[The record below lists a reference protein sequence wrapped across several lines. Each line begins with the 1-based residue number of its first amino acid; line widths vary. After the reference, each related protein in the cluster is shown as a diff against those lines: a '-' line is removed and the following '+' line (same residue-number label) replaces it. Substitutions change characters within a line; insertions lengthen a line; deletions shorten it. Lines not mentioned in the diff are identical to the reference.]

1 MDIKECSSIMI
12 KPGPGCGKEGGERS
26 QKRTLITEKDD
37 IEGNLVEYG
46 FLKVKC

>member
-1 MDIKECSSIMI
+1 MLINYDQARPRVWK
-12 KPGPGCGKEGGERS
+12 GGGERS

-37 IEGNLVEYG
+37 IESNLVEYG